1 MRIYFSWDKK
11 KVVYLQMM
19 KATQDYIINE
29 IKQILHSVAPNA
41 KAILFGSRAR
51 NDAREDSD
59 WDILILLEKDKIRN
73 EKCSKALK
81 EVYIVLKVL
90 GDEVKDKIPKNVLE
104 FIEEN
109 MDKKYFFML
118 NDTVA
123 LEEQNLMEESLG
135 IISLLWRDYICSPE
149 EKKRLK
155 EQDAKIK
162 IFKSNEKYNY
172 DDLFN
177 KKRSRTEKIKEQENL
192 ALVEKKETI
201 FDRIISFL
209 KRIFIKE

>member
-1 MRIYFSWDKK
+1 M
-11 KVVYLQMM
+11 
-19 KATQDYIINE
+19 
-29 IKQILHSVAPNA
+29 
-41 KAILFGSRAR
+41 
-51 NDAREDSD
+51 
-59 WDILILLEKDKIRN
+59 EKDKIRN

>member
-73 EKCSKALK
+73 E
-81 EVYIVLKVL
+81 
-90 GDEVKDKIPKNVLE
+90 D
-104 FIEEN
+104 F
-109 MDKKYFFML
+109 
-118 NDTVA
+118 DTVA
-123 LEEQNLMEESLG
+123 YPLIELGWSLG
-135 IISLLWRDYICSPE
+135 EIINPILYT
-149 EKKRLK
+149 
-155 EQDAKIK
+155 
-162 IFKSNEKYNY
+162 FNEWT
-172 DDLFN
+172 
-177 KKRSRTEKIKEQENL
+177 KRSFTLFHKN
-192 ALVEKKETI
+192 VEAEGI
-201 FDRIISFL
+201 VL
-209 KRIFIKE
+209 